1 MAKNE
6 KKTLFNL
13 PFKTHFWTDFG
24 YTRSIT
30 RAGEWLITSSLV
42 GNFELVKAWSAGWPL
57 ASDIPDYR
65 GHGKHKDALLRGHIH

>member
-1 MAKNE
+1 M
-6 KKTLFNL
+6 TLVMILFWSI
-13 PFKTHFWTDFG
+13 FKSGSCLLIADRT
-24 YTRSIT
+24 
-30 RAGEWLITSSLV
+30 LITSSLV